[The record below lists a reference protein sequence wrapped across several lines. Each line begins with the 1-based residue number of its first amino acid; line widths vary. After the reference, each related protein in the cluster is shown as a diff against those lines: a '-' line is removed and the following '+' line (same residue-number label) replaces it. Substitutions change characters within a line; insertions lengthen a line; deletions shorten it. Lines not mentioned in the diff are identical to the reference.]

1 VRVTA
6 ELFDKYEAALAKQ
19 IGAEEGVLDI
29 SGSAALKGPLSLSRL
44 SVSGSLM
51 VESSVTAAQLEVSG
65 SIGIGGDLK
74 ADTAS
79 ISGSLSIGGDTTVT
93 SLEVS
98 GSIDVKG
105 DLRAEIVS
113 VSGSLDVKGDIDA
126 SSCEVSGA
134 LSAGG
139 NLKAEFL
146 EVSGMCSARGIV
158 RATKAEVYGKL
169 SAYKVEGEE
178 WGVKGGLSIKSD
190 VEVDRL
196 EVLLASWSSIGGVIR
211 GKEVII
217 REYRSEIVPGILRR
231 ILSIVLKVPP
241 LKVYGLRCK
250 GIEAEEVD
258 IERVACDYIR
268 GKRVKIGKGCV
279 VKDKV
284 VYTESLEVDSS
295 AQVKEVVKE

>member
-29 SGSAALKGPLSLSRL
+29 SGSAALKGPLSLSKL

-65 SIGIGGDLK
+65 STGIGGDLK

-105 DLRAEIVS
+105 DLKAEIIS
-113 VSGSLDVKGDIDA
+113 VSGSLDIKGGIEA
-126 SSCEVSGA
+126 TSCEISGA

-139 NLKAEFL
+139 NVKAESL
-146 EVSGMCSARGIV
+146 DVSGTCSAGGVV
-158 RATKAEVYGKL
+158 RAARAEIYGKL
-169 SAYKVEGEE
+169 SAYKVEGEQWDVE
-178 WGVKGGLSIKSD
+178 GGLSIKGD
-190 VEVDRL
+190 VEVDYL
-196 EVLLASWSSIGGVIR
+196 EIKLASWSSIGGVIR
-211 GKEVII
+211 GKEVTI
-217 REYRSEIVPGILRR
+217 REYESEIVPGVLRR

-258 IERVACDYIR
+258 IERVTCDYIR
-268 GKRVKIGKGCV
+268 GRRVKIGKGCT
-279 VKDKV
+279 VKGRV
-284 VYTESLEVDSS
+284 VYTESLDIDPSVR
-295 AQVKEVVKE
+295 VKEVVKE